1 MNETCSLNGRVEKK
15 KKKTTVI
22 QMIFCVY
29 TMSREHKGSAGGPLT
44 LQFGRSFCGVKYY
57 SAVLVSAANS
67 TVSTSPPHTDF
78 IGGIKELSVANSN
91 SPCIVLIRR

>member
-1 MNETCSLNGRVEKK
+1 MNETCSLNGILK
-15 KKKTTVI
+15 KKKTTLI

-29 TMSREHKGSAGGPLT
+29 TISWEHKGSAGGPLA
-44 LQFGRSFCGVKYY
+44 LQFGCSFCGLKYY

-78 IGGIKELSVANSN
+78 IGGIKELPVANSN
-91 SPCIVLIRR
+91 SPASY